1 MTRARYTPVVNTAAH
16 TRPTRLL
23 LHACCGPCLLE
34 PLDALAVEADS
45 VTVAFANPN
54 IHPAEE
60 YQRRLAT
67 LKEYA
72 TSAGVDVLEL
82 PYDPE
87 SWQRAVGPLADAG
100 PERCRACYRLRLG
113 MAARLAA
120 EQGFDALATT
130 LTVSPYQDQAAIN
143 DAGREAARRE
153 GVAWLDRDFRDR
165 YRDATARS
173 RELGMYRQNYCGC
186 VYSEGEAAAE
196 RVARRAARAAE
207 KAAGRAQAGRSQAG
221 REPKG

>member
-1 MTRARYTPVVNTAAH
+1 MPPRARYTRAVNTPADI
-16 TRPTRLL
+16 RPKRLL

-34 PLDALAVEADS
+34 PLDALASEAEA
-45 VTVAFANPN
+45 VTVVFANPN

-60 YQRRLAT
+60 YERRLAT

-72 TSAGVDVLEL
+72 VSAGVDVLEL

-87 SWQRAVGPLADAG
+87 TWQRAVGSLGDAG

-113 MAARLAA
+113 MAARVAA
-120 EQGFDALATT
+120 EQGFDALTTT

-143 DAGREAARRE
+143 DEGQQAAGEA
-153 GVAWLDRDFRDR
+153 GVAWLERDFRDR
-165 YRDATARS
+165 YRDAIVRS

-186 VYSEGEAAAE
+186 VYSEAEAQADRA
-196 RVARRAARAAE
+196 ARRAARAAE
-207 KAAGRAQAGRSQAG
+207 KAAGKALGEQQS
-221 REPKG
+221 KG